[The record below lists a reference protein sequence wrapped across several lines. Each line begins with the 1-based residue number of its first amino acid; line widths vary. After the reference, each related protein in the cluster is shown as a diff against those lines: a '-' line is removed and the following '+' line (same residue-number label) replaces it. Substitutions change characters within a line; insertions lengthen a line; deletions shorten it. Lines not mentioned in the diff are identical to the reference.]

1 MFENIIDCNLIYLF
15 YIYIYILLILYFY
28 TVFFLEI
35 ECKAHLKTLRWICAI
50 EENKL
55 LNYYYYL
62 WKFFVLSLKT
72 RKKFQRANLTSIRY
86 AANEST
92 LCFRLHYLCQK
103 KCGFFVVF
111 SFLHN
116 VALESCADPL
126 FHCNYWVRLRMT
138 WIMHIEDWRVF
149 GLVGGYLHNSS

>member
-1 MFENIIDCNLIYLF
+1 MHMFVFKWCLKTSLTV
-15 YIYIYILLILYFY
+15 IYIYFLLILYFY

-72 RKKFQRANLTSIRY
+72 RKKFQRANLTSIRVRCKRIY
-86 AANEST
+86 
-92 LCFRLHYLCQK
+92 
-103 KCGFFVVF
+103 
-111 SFLHN
+111 
-116 VALESCADPL
+116 PL
-126 FHCNYWVRLRMT
+126 FSTTLSMWKKMRIFCCFFFSTQCCIRIMCRSIISLQLLSEAEYDLNYAYRGLEGVRSRRR
-138 WIMHIEDWRVF
+138 IF
-149 GLVGGYLHNSS
+149 A